1 MDTRHP
7 GAEAKRWLCRA
18 AAIEAAPKDAAA
30 IEAPPTGTD
39 AAEPEE
45 VDMQNGSWAKEEEQ
59 AADDVSAKFKPGI
72 KFKLAT

>member
-1 MDTRHP
+1 MDARP
-7 GAEAKRWLCRA
+7 SGAEGYRWLCRA
-18 AAIEAAPKDAAA
+18 AVEAAPKDAAA
-30 IEAPPTGTD
+30 IEAPPAGAA

-72 KFKLAT
+72 KFKLAS